1 MLWYL
6 ASLCSLN
13 ILLMT
18 PYLKHLQIECIKLLT
33 MTPYPIDHI
42 LSYVKIKLK
51 LYPMLI
57 DPGVCPAA
65 PAVTREVPS

>member
-42 LSYVKIKLK
+42 LSYVKIKLN
-51 LYPMLI
+51 LSY
-57 DPGVCPAA
+57 AN
-65 PAVTREVPS
+65 

>member
-33 MTPYPIDHI
+33 MTPYPINHI
-42 LSYVKIKLK
+42 LLS
-51 LYPMLI
+51 YPMYVNKTQAI
-57 DPGVCPAA
+57 SYAN
-65 PAVTREVPS
+65 